1 MIINDH
7 RHHKQRD
14 NQHCLNPATSTLHHL
29 ASNSAQKKKKKK
41 KKKRKEKL
49 NQIKIK
55 LPFTGNKKTEHAKP
69 HIKLKAL
76 QQVTTCFNSS
86 ELGWCYQANIFFHH
100 FLWPHPRHVEAPG
113 PGIKPTLQLPPVR
126 HLQHH
131 WILNPL
137 SRMRTPT
144 NIFWYMHRIVSSR
157 SLCGYVHLNRWTNV
171 DKQWDPAVQ
180 HRELYLVTCDG
191 T

>member
-29 ASNSAQKKKKKK
+29 ASNSAQKKKKKKKKKKEKQKKKKKKKKNTKKKKKKK

-86 ELGWCYQANIFFHH
+86 ELG
-100 FLWPHPRHVEAPG
+100 
-113 PGIKPTLQLPPVR
+113 
-126 HLQHH
+126 
-131 WILNPL
+131 
-137 SRMRTPT
+137 
-144 NIFWYMHRIVSSR
+144 
-157 SLCGYVHLNRWTNV
+157 
-171 DKQWDPAVQ
+171 
-180 HRELYLVTCDG
+180 
-191 T
+191 